1 MPCDLFEEAASMPK
15 TENYKLKT
23 KNTQR

>member
-15 TENYKLKT
+15 PKT
-23 KNTQR
+23 TN